1 MPRRDVNDQVRD
13 ASFRDRVEMGTDQC
27 ACCPRT
33 RCSLVS
39 GFPDCPGLN
48 FVSFFIQS
56 GLHKRERE
64 RCRRKASAW
73 KRRRAE
79 FGPLPG
85 RADQGTVSLRCLI
98 PACLDCASFGR
109 RNLGNADSTRC
120 CRFRNSQQK
129 RASDLDPTY
138 VWIAKLSSWPCGPP
152 KVNENQVGRAILPA
166 AGF

>member
-56 GLHKRERE
+56 GLHKRER
-64 RCRRKASAW
+64 RCRREAVHGSAVALSLV
-73 KRRRAE
+73 RCQAE
-79 FGPLPG
+79 
-85 RADQGTVSLRCLI
+85 QI
-98 PACLDCASFGR
+98 
-109 RNLGNADSTRC
+109 
-120 CRFRNSQQK
+120 
-129 RASDLDPTY
+129 
-138 VWIAKLSSWPCGPP
+138 
-152 KVNENQVGRAILPA
+152 KVL
-166 AGF
+166 FL